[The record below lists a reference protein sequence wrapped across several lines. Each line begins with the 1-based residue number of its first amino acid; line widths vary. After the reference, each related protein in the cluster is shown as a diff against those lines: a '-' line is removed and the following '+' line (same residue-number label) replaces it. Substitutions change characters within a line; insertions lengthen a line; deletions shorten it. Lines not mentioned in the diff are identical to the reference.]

1 MTTDPEFLAEL
12 RSTVRDVLTKHESAA
27 VHRRLLHSQGAFD
40 CALWAQAGQLGWCS
54 LTASEHHGGM
64 ALGDDALCVVAE
76 ECGRSVANIPL
87 LSNAIV
93 IHALGRWG
101 SPDVQAAW
109 IPDLASGAQIGAF
122 GFAASGQWG
131 VSSTPALSF
140 NDGKVTG
147 TLALVPYGA
156 VADVLITPVRHGDDM
171 RLVCIDLRAASVQRA
186 LVNTVDNARA
196 NAALTFLATPA
207 QLLATSDPL
216 ALLCYGAVLTAFE
229 QVGGATTCL
238 EQASAYARTRYVF
251 GQPIG
256 RFQAIKHRLADI
268 YCKIE
273 VARGAA
279 LRAIAAPDQIARPAA
294 ARLGGSDAYDFAARE
309 AMHVHGGIGVT
320 WDMDCHLHYRRARTL
335 SLELGASM
343 WWRDQLINAL
353 RAKPSATDA
362 ELASSAE
369 ATTSTHLADYRE
381 KARLWLA
388 QHAPGFSG
396 KNRKRHDFEADLAL
410 GKAWQALK
418 ADHGYAAITLPKIYG
433 GGGASEIEQLIFT
446 EEELKYDVPYDY
458 HAVSLGMPVPIMERH
473 ATEEQKQRYLPAA
486 IRGEDIWCQ
495 LFSEPSAGSDLA
507 ALRLQA
513 KLDDK
518 GDWVLNGQKLWTS
531 WAHVAQFAIIIARSD
546 PTVAKHAGLTF
557 FFLDMRSPGIQARP
571 IERMGGDRDVC
582 EVFFDNVHIPD
593 TQRLGKIGEGFR
605 LALETLMIER
615 YSVSDESSGGPSLSQ
630 LITFADVTQSDG
642 ASTLD
647 NDMVRTLIAD
657 AYVELEGL
665 RSIHERAMAAIATGE
680 EPGPEGAIRKLL
692 VANQRQRLMA
702 LAMDM
707 AGPCGLLIPQ
717 GATFADNFALSWLD
731 TPALRIAGGTDEIL
745 RNTIAER
752 VLGLPQDHRPDKGIP
767 FNQIPTS

>member
-1 MTTDPEFLAEL
+1 MMTDPEFLTEL
-12 RSTVRDVLTKHESAA
+12 RSTVRAVLTNHPSAP
-27 VHRRLLHSQGAFD
+27 VHRRLLHSRGEFD
-40 CALWAQAGQLGWCS
+40 RELWAQAGQLGWCS
-54 LTASEHHGGM
+54 LTASDSHGGM

-87 LSNAIV
+87 LSNATV
-93 IHALGRWG
+93 IHALGRWAG
-101 SPDVQAAW
+101 PDVQAEW
-109 IPDLASGAQIGAF
+109 IPGLASGKQIGAF
-122 GFAASGQWG
+122 GFAAANQWG
-131 VSSTPALSF
+131 LSATSGLGF
-140 NDGKVTG
+140 QDGKVTG
-147 TLALVPYGA
+147 TLTIVPYGA
-156 VADVLITPVRHGDDM
+156 VADVLIAAVSHQNDV
-171 RLVCIDLRAASVQRA
+171 RLVCIDLRGASVQREM
-186 LVNTVDNARA
+186 VNTIDNARA

-207 QLLATSDPL
+207 QLLATSDPA
-216 ALLCYGAVLTAFE
+216 ALLRYAGALTAFE
-229 QVGGATTCL
+229 QVGGATTCM

-256 RFQAIKHRLADI
+256 RFQAIKHKLADI

-279 LRAIAAPDQIARPAA
+279 LRAIAAPEQIARGAA
-294 ARLGGSDAYDFAARE
+294 ARLGGCEAYDFAARE

-335 SLELGASM
+335 SLELGAPV

-353 RAKPSATDA
+353 RANPGAADGEAASSPGTEVTA
-362 ELASSAE
+362 ELAS
-369 ATTSTHLADYRE
+369 YRE
-381 KARLWLA
+381 TARLWLA

-396 KNRKRHDFEADLAL
+396 KNRNRGDIVVDIAL

-418 ADHGYAAITLPKIYG
+418 AEYGYAAITLPKIYG

-458 HAVSLGMPVPIMERH
+458 HAISLGMPVPIMERH
-473 ATEEQKQRYLPAA
+473 ATEVQKQRYLPAA

-513 KLDDK
+513 KVDDK

-531 WAHVAQFAIIIARSD
+531 WAHVSQFAIVIARSD

-557 FFLDMRSPGIQARP
+557 FFLDMRSPGIQVRP
-571 IERMGGDRDVC
+571 IERMSGARDVC
-582 EVFFDNVHIPD
+582 EVFFDNVHVPD
-593 TQRLGKIGEGFR
+593 SQRLGKVGEGFK

-615 YSVSDESSGGPSLSQ
+615 YNVSDESSSGPTISE
-630 LITFADVTQSDG
+630 LIAFADITQADDVP
-642 ASTLD
+642 ALD
-647 NDMVRTLIAD
+647 NGTVRALIAE

-665 RSIHERAMAAIATGE
+665 RSIHERAMAAIATGG
-680 EPGPEGAIRKLL
+680 EPGPEGSIRKLL
-692 VANQRQRLMA
+692 LGNQRQRLMA

-717 GATFADNFALSWLD
+717 GTTFADNFALSWLD

-767 FNQIPTS
+767 FNQIPNS